1 MATKRLLIVLVV
13 ISIAILSITSYSAY
27 LTFFQT
33 VTKPPVTINAYWL
46 KMNITL
52 GESVTFVVK
61 AANSDFVVQIWKE
74 KVSHQNELVAQYQGS
89 GILSQSFTPSER
101 STYYIKVMLPDE
113 TRWEQQLEYRFK
125 AN

>member
-46 KMNITL
+46 KTNITL

-61 AANSDFVVQIWKE
+61 AANSNFVVQIWKE
-74 KVSHQNELVAQYQGS
+74 NVSHQNELVAQYQGS

-101 STYYIKVMLPDE
+101 STYYIKVMLPDG
-113 TRWEQQLEYRFK
+113 TRWEQQVEYRLRV
-125 AN
+125 N

>member
-46 KMNITL
+46 KTNITL

-61 AANSDFVVQIWKE
+61 AANSNFVVQIWKE
-74 KVSHQNELVAQYQGS
+74 NVSHQNELVTQYQGS

-101 STYYIKVMLPDE
+101 STYYIKVMLPDG
-113 TRWEQQLEYRFK
+113 TRWEQQVEYRLR

>member
-46 KMNITL
+46 KTNITL

-61 AANSDFVVQIWKE
+61 AANSNFVVQIWKE
-74 KVSHQNELVAQYQGS
+74 NVSHQNELVAQYQGS

-101 STYYIKVMLPDE
+101 STYYIKVMLPDG
-113 TRWEQQLEYRFK
+113 TRWEQQVEYRLR